1 MITNKTDG
9 KCLNLV
15 ISKRKMMLFIEWH
28 NHIQRKRTVS
38 ALIRSSPFVPLSQE
52 AVKSE
57 ISVWRRIVRGCVEQG
72 RFRAWRTSFPGP
84 HRKLDLSKM
93 AAVLCALTVKWLF
106 LNAKCLKWTEQN
118 RNRWTAEHLLE
129 NLNTLMMGYVPFS
142 SKLRIHVKIFIKHIL
157 EMP

>member
-1 MITNKTDG
+1 MFNQAHGNKTPEICCFCAMIMNKTDG

-57 ISVWRRIVRGCVEQG
+57 ISV
-72 RFRAWRTSFPGP
+72 
-84 HRKLDLSKM
+84 
-93 AAVLCALTVKWLF
+93 
-106 LNAKCLKWTEQN
+106 
-118 RNRWTAEHLLE
+118 
-129 NLNTLMMGYVPFS
+129 
-142 SKLRIHVKIFIKHIL
+142 
-157 EMP
+157 